1 MANDVAKPQDQ
12 DPEETREWLDALKS
26 VLEVE
31 GVGRAHYLIEQ
42 LIDTARR
49 SGAHLPYSP
58 NTAYVNTI
66 PATQQ
71 PPYPG
76 DREMEKRLE
85 AYLRWNA
92 MAMVVHANKENNGIG
107 GHLASYASAG
117 TLFEVG
123 FNHFWRAPHR
133 DHLGDMI
140 YLQGHSSP
148 GVYARSYLEGRFTE
162 EQLMNYRREVERN
175 GLSSYPHPWLMP
187 DYWQFPTVSMGLGPI
202 MAIYQARFMR
212 YMEHRG
218 FIQPSD
224 RKIWCFLGD
233 GEVDEPESLAATSL
247 AAREKLDNL
256 IFVIN
261 CNLQR
266 LDGPV
271 RGNGKII
278 QELEAHFRGVGWNV
292 IKVLWGSRWDPLFM
306 KDTQGLLPKL
316 MMECVDGDYQAFK
329 SKDGAFVREKFFGR
343 YPELK
348 EMVANMS
355 DEEIWRLNRGGH
367 DARKIYAA
375 YQAAVEH
382 RGQPTVILAKTI
394 KGFGLGHAAQGQNIA
409 HNVKKLNEESMKELR
424 DNFNLPISDGEIT
437 ARPFKRPPADS
448 PEMKYLQARRQA
460 LGGYLPQRRRDAAA
474 HEVPGLEIFKKEL
487 EGTGE
492 HEISTTMAMVRV
504 LTALLKDKGIGKYVV
519 PIIPDEAR
527 SFGMEGLFRQV
538 GIYSAMGQLYKPEDA
553 DQLMYYKEAESGQ
566 LLEEGITEAGSMS
579 SFIAAGTAY
588 SNHGVT
594 MIPFYC
600 FYSLF
605 GWHRMMDLCWAA
617 GDAQARGFLVG
628 GISGRTTLEGEGLQH
643 QDGHT
648 QLMAANV
655 PNCIPYDPAFGYEIA
670 VIVQDGL
677 RRMFREQQHVYYYF
691 TVMNENYPHPAMPR
705 GAEEGIRRGVYLL
718 REGGKAKLRVQLMGS
733 GTILREVLA
742 AAELLEKDWGV
753 AADVWSATSFTLLRR
768 DGVDVMRWNLLHP
781 GKKPRVPFV
790 TQQLEGHA
798 GPVVAASDY
807 VRLFPEQ
814 IREFLPRRFVTLGTD
829 GFGRS
834 DNREGLRHFFEVD
847 RRYVVIAALRAM
859 SDEGQLDAEQ
869 VAEAIKK
876 YGVNPEKPNPATA

>member
-12 DPEETREWLDALKS
+12 DPEETREWLDAIKS
-26 VLEVE
+26 VLEAE
-31 GVGRAHYLIEQ
+31 GAGRAHYLIEQ

-92 MAMVVHANKENNGIG
+92 MAMVVHANKENSGIG

-123 FNHFWRAPHR
+123 FNHFWRAPHQ

-162 EQLMNYRREVERN
+162 EQLMNYRREVECN

-224 RKIWCFLGD
+224 RKVWCFLGD

-292 IKVLWGSRWDPLFM
+292 IKVLWGSRWDSLFM
-306 KDTQGLLPKL
+306 KDTHSLLPKL

-375 YQAAVEH
+375 YQAAVGH

-394 KGFGLGHAAQGQNIA
+394 KGFGLGRAAQGQNIA

-424 DNFNLPISDGEIT
+424 DNFNLPISDEEIT

-448 PEMKYLQARRQA
+448 PEMKYLQARRQV

-504 LTALLKDKGIGKYVV
+504 LTTLLKDKGIGKYVV

-553 DQLMYYKEAESGQ
+553 DQLMYYKESESGQ

-655 PNCIPYDPAFGYEIA
+655 PNCIPYDPTFGYEIA
-670 VIVQDGL
+670 VIVQEGL
-677 RRMFREQQHVYYYF
+677 RRMFQEQQHVYYYF

-733 GTILREVLA
+733 GTILREVVA

-768 DGVDVMRWNLLHP
+768 DGVDAARWNLLHP
-781 GKKPRVPFV
+781 DKKPRVPFV
-790 TQQLEGHA
+790 TQQLGSHA

-847 RRYVVIAALRAM
+847 RRYVVIAALRALA
-859 SDEGQLDAEQ
+859 DEGQLDMKKA
-869 VAEAIKK
+869 AEAIKK

>member
-691 TVMNENYPHPAMPR
+691 TVMNENYPHPAMPG
-705 GAEEGIRRGVYLL
+705 GAEEGIRRGLYLL
-718 REGGKAKLRVQLMGS
+718 RAGAKAKLRVQLMGS

>member
-12 DPEETREWLDALKS
+12 DPEETREWLDAIKS
-26 VLEVE
+26 VLEAE
-31 GVGRAHYLIEQ
+31 GAGRAHYLIEQ

-92 MAMVVHANKENNGIG
+92 MAMVVHANKENSGIG

-123 FNHFWRAPHR
+123 FNHFWRAPHQ

-224 RKIWCFLGD
+224 RKVWCFLGD

-588 SNHGVT
+588 SNHGLT

-691 TVMNENYPHPAMPR
+691 TVMNENYPHPAMPG
-705 GAEEGIRRGVYLL
+705 GAEEGIRRGLYLL
-718 REGGKAKLRVQLMGS
+718 RAGAKAKLRVQLMGS

-834 DNREGLRHFFEVD
+834 DNREGLRRFFEVD

>member
-71 PPYPG
+71 PLYPG

-691 TVMNENYPHPAMPR
+691 TVMNENYPHPAMPG
-705 GAEEGIRRGVYLL
+705 GAEEGIRRGLYLL
-718 REGGKAKLRVQLMGS
+718 RAGAKAKLRVQLMGS

>member
-278 QELEAHFRGVGWNV
+278 QELEAHFRGAGWNV

-691 TVMNENYPHPAMPR
+691 TVMNENYPHPAMPG
-705 GAEEGIRRGVYLL
+705 GAEEGIRRGLYLL
-718 REGGKAKLRVQLMGS
+718 RAGAKAKLRVQLMGS

>member
-1 MANDVAKPQDQ
+1 MANDAAKPQDL
-12 DPEETREWLDALKS
+12 DPEETREWLESLVS

-31 GVGRAHYLIEQ
+31 GTERAHFLIEQ
-42 LIDTARR
+42 LIDQARR
-49 SGAHLPYSP
+49 SGAYLPYSP

-66 PATQQ
+66 PASHQ

-76 DREMEKRLE
+76 DRELEKRIE

-92 MAMVVHANKENNGIG
+92 MAMVVHANKENSGIG

-123 FNHFWRAPHR
+123 FNHFWRAPDK
-133 DHLGDMI
+133 DHLGDLV

-162 EQLMNYRREVERN
+162 NQLMNFRREVERD
-175 GLSSYPHPWLMP
+175 GISSYPHPWLMP

-202 MAIYQARFMR
+202 MSIYQARFMR
-212 YMEHRG
+212 YLEHRG
-218 FIQPSD
+218 LTPASD
-224 RKIWCFLGD
+224 RKVWCFIGD
-233 GEVDEPESLAATSL
+233 GEVDEPETLAATSL
-247 AAREKLDNL
+247 ASREKLDNL

-306 KDTQGLLPKL
+306 KDIHGLLPKL

-329 SKDGAFVREKFFGR
+329 SKDGAYVREYFFGR

-367 DARKIYAA
+367 DARKIYTA
-375 YQAAVEH
+375 YKAAVEH
-382 RGQPTVILAKTI
+382 KGQPTVILAKTI
-394 KGFGLGHAAQGQNIA
+394 KGFGLGRAAQGQNIA
-409 HNVKKLNEESMKELR
+409 HNVKKLNDESMKELR
-424 DNFNLPISDGEIT
+424 DNLNLPISDEDI
-437 ARPFKRPPADS
+437 AKQPFKRPPADS
-448 PEMKYLQARRQA
+448 PEMKYLHARRQA
-460 LGGYLPQRRRDAAA
+460 LGGYLPQRRRNADVRMVPEL
-474 HEVPGLEIFKKEL
+474 EVFKKEL

-492 HEISTTMAMVRV
+492 REMSTTMAMVRV
-504 LTALLKDKGIGKYVV
+504 LTTLLKDKNAGKYVV

-527 SFGMEGLFRQV
+527 SFGMEGLFRQI
-538 GIYSAMGQLYKPEDA
+538 GIYSSVGQLYKPEDA
-553 DQLMYYKEAESGQ
+553 DQLMYYKESETGQ

-588 SNHGVT
+588 SNYGVT
-594 MIPFYC
+594 LIPFFC

-617 GDAQARGFLVG
+617 GDVQARGFLVG

-648 QLMAANV
+648 QIIAANV
-655 PNCIPYDPAFGYEIA
+655 PNCIPYDPTFGYEIA

-677 RRMFREQQHVYYYF
+677 RRMFKEQEHVYYYF
-691 TVMNENYPHPAMPR
+691 TVMNENYVQPPMPK
-705 GAEEGIRRGVYLL
+705 GVEEGICRGIYLL
-718 REGGKAKLRVQLMGS
+718 REGGKSGHRVQLMGC

-742 AAELLEKDWGV
+742 AAEMLDKDWGV
-753 AADVWSATSFTLLRR
+753 SADVWSATSFTLLHR
-768 DGVDVMRWNLLHP
+768 DGVDAARWNLLHP
-781 GKKPRVPFV
+781 DQPPRIPYVAR
-790 TQQLEGHA
+790 QLEGHV

-814 IREFLPRRFVTLGTD
+814 IREFVPRRFTTLGTD

-847 RRYVVIAALRAM
+847 RRYVTVAALKALV
-859 SDEGQLDAEQ
+859 DEGQLDKKK
-869 VAEAIKK
+869 VNEAIKK
-876 YGVNPEKPNPATA
+876 YGISPEKPNPITV

>member
-92 MAMVVHANKENNGIG
+92 MAMVVHANKENSGIG

-474 HEVPGLEIFKKEL
+474 HEVPGLDIFKKEL

-691 TVMNENYPHPAMPR
+691 TVMNENYPHPAMPG
-705 GAEEGIRRGVYLL
+705 GAEEGIRRGLYLL
-718 REGGKAKLRVQLMGS
+718 RAGAKAKLRVQLMGS

>member
-1 MANDVAKPQDQ
+1 MANDAAKPQDL
-12 DPEETREWLDALKS
+12 DPEETREWLESLVS

-31 GVGRAHYLIEQ
+31 GTERAHFLIEQ
-42 LIDTARR
+42 LIDQARR
-49 SGAHLPYSP
+49 SGAYLPYTP

-66 PATQQ
+66 PTSKQ

-76 DREMEKRLE
+76 DRELEKRIE

-92 MAMVVHANKENNGIG
+92 MAMVVHANKVNNGIG

-123 FNHFWRAPHR
+123 FNHFWRAPDK
-133 DHLGDMI
+133 DHLGDLV

-162 EQLMNYRREVERN
+162 NQLMNFRREVERD
-175 GLSSYPHPWLMP
+175 GISSYPHPWLMP

-202 MAIYQARFMR
+202 MSIYQARFMR
-212 YMEHRG
+212 YLEHRG
-218 FIQPSD
+218 LTPASD
-224 RKIWCFLGD
+224 RKVWCFIGD
-233 GEVDEPESLAATSL
+233 GEVDEPETLAATSL

-292 IKVLWGSRWDPLFM
+292 IKVLWGSRWDSLFM

-329 SKDGAFVREKFFGR
+329 SKDGAYVREHFFGR
-343 YPELK
+343 YPQLK

-367 DARKIYAA
+367 DARKIYTA
-375 YQAAVEH
+375 YKAAVEH
-382 RGQPTVILAKTI
+382 KGQPTVILAKTI
-394 KGFGLGHAAQGQNIA
+394 KGFGLGRAAQGQNIA
-409 HNVKKLNEESMKELR
+409 HNVKKLNDESMKELR
-424 DNFNLPISDGEIT
+424 DNLNLPISDEDI
-437 ARPFKRPPADS
+437 AKQPFKRPPADS
-448 PEMKYLQARRQA
+448 PEMKYLHARREA
-460 LGGYLPQRRRDAAA
+460 LGGYLPQRRRNADVRMVPEL
-474 HEVPGLEIFKKEL
+474 EVFKKEL

-492 HEISTTMAMVRV
+492 REMSTTMAMVRV
-504 LTALLKDKGIGKYVV
+504 LTTLLKDKNAGKYVV

-527 SFGMEGLFRQV
+527 SFGMEGLFRQI
-538 GIYSAMGQLYKPEDA
+538 GIYSSVGQLYKPEDA
-553 DQLMYYKEAESGQ
+553 DQLMYYKESETGQ

-588 SNHGVT
+588 SNYGVT
-594 MIPFYC
+594 LIPFFC

-617 GDAQARGFLVG
+617 GDVQARGFLVG

-648 QLMAANV
+648 QIMAANV
-655 PNCIPYDPAFGYEIA
+655 PNCIPYDPTFGYEIA

-677 RRMFREQQHVYYYF
+677 RRMFKEQEHVYYYF
-691 TVMNENYPHPAMPR
+691 TVMNENYVHPPMPK
-705 GAEEGIRRGVYLL
+705 GVEEGICRGIYLL
-718 REGGKAKLRVQLMGS
+718 RKGGKS
-733 GTILREVLA
+733 
-742 AAELLEKDWGV
+742 
-753 AADVWSATSFTLLRR
+753 
-768 DGVDVMRWNLLHP
+768 
-781 GKKPRVPFV
+781 
-790 TQQLEGHA
+790 
-798 GPVVAASDY
+798 
-807 VRLFPEQ
+807 
-814 IREFLPRRFVTLGTD
+814 
-829 GFGRS
+829 
-834 DNREGLRHFFEVD
+834 
-847 RRYVVIAALRAM
+847 
-859 SDEGQLDAEQ
+859 
-869 VAEAIKK
+869 
-876 YGVNPEKPNPATA
+876 

>member
-12 DPEETREWLDALKS
+12 DPEETREWLDAIKS

-31 GVGRAHYLIEQ
+31 GAGRAHYLIEQ

-92 MAMVVHANKENNGIG
+92 MAMVVHANKENSGIG

-123 FNHFWRAPHR
+123 FNHFWRAPHQ

-224 RKIWCFLGD
+224 RKVWCFLGD

-278 QELEAHFRGVGWNV
+278 QQLEAHFRGAGWNV

-691 TVMNENYPHPAMPR
+691 TVMNENYPHPAMPG
-705 GAEEGIRRGVYLL
+705 GAEEGIRRGLYLL
-718 REGGKAKLRVQLMGS
+718 RAGAKAKLRVQLMGS

>member
-1 MANDVAKPQDQ
+1 MANDAAKPQDL
-12 DPEETREWLDALKS
+12 DPEETREWLESLVS

-31 GVGRAHYLIEQ
+31 GTERAHFLIEQ
-42 LIDTARR
+42 LIDQARR
-49 SGAHLPYSP
+49 SGAYLPYTP

-66 PATQQ
+66 PTSKQ

-76 DREMEKRLE
+76 DRELEKRIE

-92 MAMVVHANKENNGIG
+92 MAMVVHANKVNNGIG

-123 FNHFWRAPHR
+123 FNHFWRAPDK
-133 DHLGDMI
+133 DHLGDLV

-162 EQLMNYRREVERN
+162 NQLMNFRREVERD
-175 GLSSYPHPWLMP
+175 GISSYPHPWLMP

-202 MAIYQARFMR
+202 MSIYQARFMR
-212 YMEHRG
+212 YLEHRG
-218 FIQPSD
+218 LTPASD
-224 RKIWCFLGD
+224 RKVWCFIGD
-233 GEVDEPESLAATSL
+233 GEVDEPETLAATSL

-292 IKVLWGSRWDPLFM
+292 IKVLWGSRWDSLFM

-329 SKDGAFVREKFFGR
+329 SKDGAYVREHFFGR
-343 YPELK
+343 YPQLK

-367 DARKIYAA
+367 DARKIYTA
-375 YQAAVEH
+375 YKAAVEH
-382 RGQPTVILAKTI
+382 KGQPTVILAKTI
-394 KGFGLGHAAQGQNIA
+394 KGFGLGRAAQGQNIA
-409 HNVKKLNEESMKELR
+409 HNVKKLNDESMKELR
-424 DNFNLPISDGEIT
+424 DNLNLPISDEDI
-437 ARPFKRPPADS
+437 AKQPFKRPPADS
-448 PEMKYLQARRQA
+448 PEMKYLHARREA
-460 LGGYLPQRRRDAAA
+460 LGGYLPQRRRNADVRMVPEL
-474 HEVPGLEIFKKEL
+474 EVFKKEL

-492 HEISTTMAMVRV
+492 REMSTTMAMVRV
-504 LTALLKDKGIGKYVV
+504 LTTLLKDKNAGKYVV

-527 SFGMEGLFRQV
+527 SFGMEGLFRQI
-538 GIYSAMGQLYKPEDA
+538 GIYSSVGQLYKPEDA
-553 DQLMYYKEAESGQ
+553 DQLMYYKESETGQ

-588 SNHGVT
+588 SNYGVT
-594 MIPFYC
+594 LIPFFC

-617 GDAQARGFLVG
+617 GDVQARGFLVG

-648 QLMAANV
+648 QIMAANV
-655 PNCIPYDPAFGYEIA
+655 PNCIPYDPTFGYEIA

-677 RRMFREQQHVYYYF
+677 RRMFKEQEHVYYYF
-691 TVMNENYPHPAMPR
+691 TVMNENYVHPPMPK
-705 GAEEGIRRGVYLL
+705 GVEEGICRGIYLL
-718 REGGKAKLRVQLMGS
+718 RKGGKSNNRVQLMGS
-733 GTILREVLA
+733 GTILREVLV
-742 AAELLEKDWGV
+742 AAEMLEKDWGV
-753 AADVWSATSFTLLRR
+753 SADVWSATSFTLLHR
-768 DGVDVMRWNLLHP
+768 DGVDAARWNLLHP
-781 GKKPRVPFV
+781 DQPPRIPYVAR
-790 TQQLEGHA
+790 QLEGHV

-814 IREFLPRRFVTLGTD
+814 IREFVPRRFTTLGTD

-847 RRYVVIAALRAM
+847 RRYVALAALKALA
-859 SDEGQLDAEQ
+859 DEGQLDKKK
-869 VAEAIKK
+869 VNEAIKK
-876 YGVNPEKPNPATA
+876 YGINPEKPNPITV

>member
-92 MAMVVHANKENNGIG
+92 MAMVVHANKENSGIG

>member
-12 DPEETREWLDALKS
+12 DPEETREWLDAIKS

-31 GVGRAHYLIEQ
+31 GAGRAHYLIEQ

-71 PPYPG
+71 PLYPG

-92 MAMVVHANKENNGIG
+92 MAMVVHANKENSGIG

-123 FNHFWRAPHR
+123 FNHFWRAPHQ

-224 RKIWCFLGD
+224 RKVWCFLGD

-247 AAREKLDNL
+247 AARDKLDNL
-256 IFVIN
+256 IFVVN

-292 IKVLWGSRWDPLFM
+292 IKVLWGSRWDSLFM
-306 KDTQGLLPKL
+306 KDTNGLLPKL

-394 KGFGLGHAAQGQNIA
+394 KGFGLGRAAQGQNIA
-409 HNVKKLNEESMKELR
+409 HNVKKLNEDSMKELR
-424 DNFNLPISDGEIT
+424 DNFNLPISDEEIT

-474 HEVPGLEIFKKEL
+474 HEVPGVEIFKKEL

-504 LTALLKDKGIGKYVV
+504 LTTLLKDKSIGKYVV

-553 DQLMYYKEAESGQ
+553 DQLMYYKESESGQ

-655 PNCIPYDPAFGYEIA
+655 PNCIPYDPTFGYEIA

-677 RRMFREQQHVYYYF
+677 RRMFQEQQHVYYYF

-733 GTILREVLA
+733 GTILREVVA

-768 DGVDVMRWNLLHP
+768 DGVDAARWNLLHP
-781 GKKPRVPFV
+781 DKKPRVPFV
-790 TQQLEGHA
+790 TQQLESHA

-847 RRYVVIAALRAM
+847 RRYVVIAALRALT
-859 SDEGQLDAEQ
+859 DEGQLDMKKA
-869 VAEAIKK
+869 AEAIKK
-876 YGVNPEKPNPATA
+876 YAVNPEKPNPATA

>member
-92 MAMVVHANKENNGIG
+92 MAMVVHANKENSGIG

-691 TVMNENYPHPAMPR
+691 TVMNENYPHPAMPG
-705 GAEEGIRRGVYLL
+705 GAEEGIRRGLYLL
-718 REGGKAKLRVQLMGS
+718 RAGAKAKLRVQLMGS